1 MKTNDI
7 TRKVTLTGISDIMFD
22 RYAGDNNTALRPD
35 QKFYLKG
42 DGMICLPAANVLS
55 LLSAQNTPSA
65 PKRFLD
71 SRQYKKVAAALCSY
85 VMVGPMEIPFLRDG
99 KPIIFGGF
107 NTEERDPQT
116 GCYVHRSVARLPKG
130 IPNPK
135 VRPVLPLPWTL
146 QFIVTLYQNDE
157 VKEEMVQNLLVRSG
171 TAIGLGTF
179 RGVYGKF
186 QVTGW
191 EGA

>member
-7 TRKVTLTGISDIMFD
+7 SRKVTLSGISDIMFD
-22 RYAGDNNTALRPD
+22 RYAGDNKTELRPD
-35 QKFYLKG
+35 QKLYLKS
-42 DGMICLPAANVLS
+42 DGVICLPSVNVLS

-71 SRQYKKVAAALCSY
+71 SRKYKSVAAALCSF
-85 VMVGPMEIPFLRDG
+85 VSIGPMEIPFLRDG
-99 KPIIFGGF
+99 QPIVFGGF
-107 NTEERDPQT
+107 EANERDPKS
-116 GCYVHRSVARLPKG
+116 GCYVHRAVARLKNG

-135 VRPVLPLPWTL
+135 VRPVLATPWEL
-146 QFIVTLYQNDE
+146 QFTLTLYQNDE
-157 VKEEMVQNLLVRSG
+157 VNEETVQNLIVRAG
-171 TAIGLGTF
+171 PAIGLGTF

-191 EGA
+191 EAA